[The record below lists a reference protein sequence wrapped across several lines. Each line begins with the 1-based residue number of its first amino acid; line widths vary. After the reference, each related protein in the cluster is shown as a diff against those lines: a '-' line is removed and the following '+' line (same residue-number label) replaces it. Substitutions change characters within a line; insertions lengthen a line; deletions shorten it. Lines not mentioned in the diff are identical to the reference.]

1 MGVYPRS
8 AVERMMKVQ
17 EVIMRAIEGRIQWWQ
32 AAEILGVSCRTMRR
46 WKWRYEQHG
55 YDGLFDRR
63 HQRPSPKRVPL
74 ATVKEVLRLYRQQYH
89 DYNVLHFHEKLLA
102 EHGMELSYT
111 WVKTALQTAGLVA
124 KDAPRGPHRQ
134 RRERRPLPGML
145 VFADGSAHC
154 WIPALAPAQQELI
167 VFLDDANT
175 EVYYACL
182 VEEEGTL
189 PMMAGLKEVIE
200 TKGLFCSFYTDRAGH
215 FFHTP
220 KAGGPVD
227 KTQLTQIGRA
237 LAQLG
242 IEHIPSYS
250 PQARGRMER
259 FFGSWQGR
267 LPQELRSAGVDTTA
281 GANRY
286 IREVFWPWHN
296 THWTEPARE
305 SGSAFVPLGAVDLEA
320 ILCVQHERV
329 VAADNTVVLGQ
340 RRLQIAPNAWRCSFA
355 RCTVKV
361 CEQLDGTLTVRYGPH
376 LLGRWNAAGEPLE
389 EKKKL
394 RKAA

>member
-1 MGVYPRS
+1 MGMYLSS

-17 EVIMRAIEGRIQWWQ
+17 EVIMRAIAGRIQWWQ
-32 AAEILGVSCRTMRR
+32 AAEILGISSRTMRR
-46 WKWRYEQHG
+46 WKGRDEQRG

-63 HQRPSPKRVPL
+63 HQRPSPKCVPL
-74 ATVKEVLRLYRQQYH
+74 ATVQAVLRLYRQQYH

-102 EHGMELSYT
+102 EHGIDLSYT
-111 WVKTALQTAGLVA
+111 WVKTALQAAGLVA
-124 KDAPRGPHRQ
+124 QDAPRGPHRQ

-145 VFADGSAHC
+145 VFADGSSHG
-154 WIPALAPAQQELI
+154 WIPALAPQRQDLI
-167 VFLDDANT
+167 VFLDDADT

-189 PMMAGLKEVIE
+189 PMMAGLKEVLQTHGI
-200 TKGLFCSFYTDRAGH
+200 FCSLYTDRAGH

-220 KAGGPVD
+220 KAGGAVD
-227 KTQLTQIGRA
+227 KHQFTQIGRA

-242 IEHIPSYS
+242 IEHVPSYS
-250 PQARGRMER
+250 PQARGRRER
-259 FFGSWQGR
+259 FYGSWQGR
-267 LPQELRSAGVDTTA
+267 LPQELRTA
-281 GANRY
+281 DVRAVPAANRY

-305 SGSAFVPLGAVDLEA
+305 SGPAFVPLGAADLDA
-320 ILCVQHERV
+320 ILCVQHERA

-340 RRLQIAPNAWRCSFA
+340 RRLQIAPSAWRCSFA

-361 CEQLDGTLTVRYGPH
+361 CEHLDGTLSVRYGPH
-376 LLGRWNAAGEPLE
+376 VLGRWSVCGEPLG
-389 EKKKL
+389 EKTKMK
-394 RKAA
+394 KAA